1 MATPPAVEDQAR
13 LLEDALTVVR
23 QQTHLMRKC
32 LETPGKLM
40 DALKCS
46 STLVSELRTS
56 SLGPKQYYELYMSV
70 FDALRHLS
78 VYLRESHPVNHLA
91 DLYELVQYAGN
102 IVPRL
107 YLMITVG
114 TVYMAIEDAPVKE
127 IMKDMMEM
135 SRGVQH
141 PIRGLFLRYYL
152 SGQARDHLPTGSG
165 DGPEGNLQD
174 SISFILTNFVEMNKL
189 WVRLQHQGHS
199 REREQRTKERQELQL
214 LVGSNLVRL
223 SQLVDLEA
231 YKNVILQ
238 PLLEQVV
245 QCRDVLAQE
254 YLLEVITQVFPDE
267 FHLHT
272 LDQFLAAV
280 SRLNPHVNVK
290 AIVIGLMDRLSAFAA
305 RETEAEPLEE
315 RKKTEEDALV
325 KLLEDVRLSTE
336 KKKEEEEAAS
346 AAEGGDDKKSEP
358 EESTDEL
365 PRYEEG
371 AEASEDKKEDKKEE
385 PAAPEPKDEPANGD
399 DEAVSAKKGRSILDN
414 IKLYEIFFDQV
425 MNLVTAQH
433 LPIQDTTALLVSL
446 ANLALNIYPER
457 LDYVDKI
464 LDYANHKCQQHANSP
479 ELHSQA
485 TQTNILSLLQA
496 PLQSYA
502 SIFTALSLPQY
513 IPLIN
518 SQTYP
523 TRRAIAGEVAKTL
536 LKTYTKTSTVA
547 GLESVLEILKVLI
560 KEGSQP
566 PAGYPG
572 VQQRRVVETDE
583 TIEEQGW
590 LARIVHLIH
599 SDDNDTQFKLL
610 QATKKAYS
618 EGNERI
624 KFTTPALITS
634 AMKLA
639 NRYKAREH
647 YDDNWS
653 TQSSSLYKYM
663 HSSLSTLYTRVNGA
677 ADLCLRQFVACGQI
691 ADQNGFEEVSYE
703 FFAQAF
709 TIYEEAV
716 SDSRAQFQAVCI
728 IAGAL
733 HETRNF
739 SKENYDTLITKCAL
753 HGSKLL
759 KKPDQCRAVYLAS
772 HLWWAVPI
780 AAKGEEDEKGLYRDG
795 KRVLECLQR
804 ALRVADACMDT
815 AVSVELFVEILNRY
829 VYYFDQQNEAVTIK
843 YINGLIE
850 LIHSNLQTNQDA
862 ATIEGPRRH
871 FERTL
876 EYIASREYEGVVM
889 TAAK

>member
-1 MATPPAVEDQAR
+1 
-13 LLEDALTVVR
+13 
-23 QQTHLMRKC
+23 
-32 LETPGKLM
+32 
-40 DALKCS
+40 
-46 STLVSELRTS
+46 
-56 SLGPKQYYELYMSV
+56 MSV

-223 SQLVDLEA
+223 SQLVDLET
-231 YKNVILQ
+231 YKTVILQ

-290 AIVIGLMDRLSAFAA
+290 AIVIGLMDRLSAYAS
-305 RETEAEPLEE
+305 RESEVEPVED
-315 RKKTEEDALV
+315 RQKTEEEALA
-325 KLLEDVRLSTE
+325 KLLEDTRISSE
-336 KKKEEEEAAS
+336 KKEEEKPAKPPADGQTTEPDVNGSTETES
-346 AAEGGDDKKSEP
+346 AQQD
-358 EESTDEL
+358 T
-365 PRYEEG
+365 
-371 AEASEDKKEDKKEE
+371 EASESQPTTELPPKEPDTPAKENGETETGKKRRGI
-385 PAAPEPKDEPANGD
+385 P
-399 DEAVSAKKGRSILDN
+399 DN
-414 IKLYEIFFDQV
+414 VKLYEIFFDQV
-425 MNLVTAQH
+425 MNLVNAQH

-446 ANLALNIYPER
+446 ANLALSIYPER
-457 LDYVDKI
+457 LDYVDQI
-464 LDYANHKCQQHANSP
+464 LHYANQKCQQHANSAD
-479 ELHSQA
+479 LHSRA
-485 TQTNILSLLQA
+485 SQTNILNLLLA
-496 PLQSYA
+496 PVKAYV

-513 IPLIN
+513 VPLLH

-523 TRRAIAGEVAKTL
+523 TRRAVAGEVARTL
-536 LKTYTKTSTVA
+536 QRNQTNISSLSN
-547 GLESVLEILKVLI
+547 LEAVLEILKVLI
-560 KEGSQP
+560 KEGTQQ

-572 VQQRRVVETDE
+572 VQQRRAVETDD

-599 SDDNDTQFKLL
+599 SDDNDTQYKLL
-610 QATKKAYS
+610 QTTRKAYA
-618 EGNERI
+618 EGNERV
-624 KFTTPALITS
+624 KYTTPALITS
-634 AMKLA
+634 GMKLA
-639 NRYKAREH
+639 RRYKAREH
-647 YDDNWS
+647 YEDNWQS
-653 TQSSSLYKYM
+653 QSSALYKFM
-663 HSSLSTLYTRVNGA
+663 HSSLSTLYTRVNGS
-677 ADLCLRQFVACGQI
+677 ADLCLRLFVACGQI
-691 ADQNGFEEVSYE
+691 ADQTGFEEVSYE

-709 TIYEEAV
+709 TIYEEAI
-716 SDSRAQFQAVCI
+716 SDSRAQFQAVCV

-772 HLWWAVPI
+772 HLWWAVPLS
-780 AAKGEEDEKGLYRDG
+780 AKGEEDETGVSSCRLHSWWHRLTKA
-795 KRVLECLQR
+795 
-804 ALRVADACMDT
+804 AL
-815 AVSVELFVEILNRY
+815 S
-829 VYYFDQQNEAVTIK
+829 
-843 YINGLIE
+843 
-850 LIHSNLQTNQDA
+850 
-862 ATIEGPRRH
+862 
-871 FERTL
+871 
-876 EYIASREYEGVVM
+876 
-889 TAAK
+889 